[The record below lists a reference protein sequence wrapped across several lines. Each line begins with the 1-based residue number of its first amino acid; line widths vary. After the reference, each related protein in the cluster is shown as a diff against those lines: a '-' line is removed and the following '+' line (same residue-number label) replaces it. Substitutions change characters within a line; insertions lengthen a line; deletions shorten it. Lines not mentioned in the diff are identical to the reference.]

1 MIPRLLIDT
10 APLPGGGELK
20 LFRRGEEYSIMLGGN
35 ELMNSRVSG
44 SEQALAELALA
55 RIGGRK
61 APSVL
66 IGGLGMGFTLRAA
79 LDRLPPDAQV
89 TVAELVPAVVEW
101 AREPMAEV
109 FGGSL
114 DDPRVEVVQA
124 DVASLIDQANN
135 AHDAI
140 LLDVDNGPDGLT
152 VETND
157 RLYDKAGLAAARTA
171 LRPDGVLAVWSAAP
185 DAAFAARLRRAGF
198 RVEEEIVRARGRK
211 GARHVIWLGRR

>member
-79 LDRLPPDAQV
+79 LDRLPPEAQV

-124 DVASLIDQANN
+124 DVASLID
-135 AHDAI
+135 
-140 LLDVDNGPDGLT
+140 
-152 VETND
+152 
-157 RLYDKAGLAAARTA
+157 RRTT
-171 LRPDGVLAVWSAAP
+171 LMTPFCSTS
-185 DAAFAARLRRAGF
+185 
-198 RVEEEIVRARGRK
+198 ITGRTD
-211 GARHVIWLGRR
+211 